1 MSDKKWMIRSVKN
14 DTLVEELR
22 STLKVDPIVS
32 RLLVQRGITTYH
44 EAESFFNPDL
54 TSLHDP
60 FLMLGMKEAVKLLSD
75 AIQSGKKILL
85 YGDYD
90 VDGTT
95 AVAVMFNA
103 LSEVSE
109 GLSYY
114 IPDRYT
120 EGYGLSDQGVDYA
133 VQEGV
138 NLMILLDCGV
148 KSVDKIT
155 RLKENGIEVIV
166 CDHHTPGEVLPP
178 CCVLDPKQVGC
189 NYPYKELSG
198 CGVGFKLLQALTM
211 NGLLSENHLF
221 EQLDLLAISIGADIV
236 EVLGENRILAFHG
249 LKSLNQTPRK
259 AFQFM
264 IGQSGKSFPLTL
276 SDVVFT
282 IAPRINAA
290 GRLRSGRFAVEMM
303 IHPEE
308 DEIKRLVSEIEN
320 DNLERRMID
329 AEITKEALSIIHQN
343 NLEDARTTVLHGTT
357 WHKGV
362 VGIVASRLIESF
374 YRPTIV
380 FSGDGEILTGSARSI
395 PGINIYDMIQS
406 CEEHLIQFGGHAFAA
421 GLTIKREQ
429 LQSFRDAFE
438 NIIAT
443 SYQQQH
449 FVEQIEIDSEITFS
463 ALFDKGENR
472 LQIPRFK
479 RIIDRF
485 EPFGPG
491 NMKPVFLSKN
501 LYSTEARLLKEEHLK
516 LKVTQPPHD
525 LVMDAIGFRM
535 SDKMDFVA
543 SGLPFDMVYTL
554 ENNTWRDRTTLQFM
568 VKDIRESE

>member
-1 MSDKKWMIRSVKN
+1 MKN

-32 RLLVQRGITTYH
+32 RLLVQRGITTYQ
-44 EAESFFNPDL
+44 EAESFFKPDL
-54 TSLHDP
+54 AALHDP
-60 FLMLGMKEAVKLLSD
+60 FLMKGMNEAVNLLTD
-75 AIQSGKKILL
+75 AIKNEKRVLL

-95 AVAVMFNA
+95 AVAVMYNT
-103 LSEVSE
+103 LSPVLKD
-109 GLSYY
+109 LSYY

-120 EGYGLSDQGVDYA
+120 EGYGLSDQGVDHA
-133 VQEGV
+133 IEKGE
-138 NLMILLDCGV
+138 NLMILLDCGI
-148 KSVDKIT
+148 KSVEKIA
-155 RLKENGIEVIV
+155 RLKENGIDVIV

-178 CCVLDPKQVGC
+178 CCVLDPKQEAC

-198 CGVGFKLLQALTM
+198 CGVGFKLLQAMTM
-211 NGLLSENHLF
+211 NGLLSEDRLF

-236 EVLGENRILAFHG
+236 EVLGENRTLAFHG
-249 LKSLNQTPRK
+249 LKKLNQSPRK

-264 IGQSGKSFPLTL
+264 ISQSGKTFPLTL

-303 IHPEE
+303 IHPDE

-320 DNLERRMID
+320 DNMERRFID
-329 AEITKEALSIIHQN
+329 AEITKEALSIIYQN
-343 NLEDARTTVLHGTT
+343 NLEERRTTVLHGTK

-380 FSGDGEILTGSARSI
+380 FSGDGDVLTGSARSI

-421 GLTIKREQ
+421 GLTIRREN
-429 LQSFRDAFE
+429 LKSFIEAFE
-438 NIIAT
+438 GLISKNF
-443 SYQQQH
+443 QQE
-449 FVEQIEIDSEITFS
+449 FFAEQMEIDAEINFSE
-463 ALFDKGENR
+463 LFEVGENR

-501 LYSTEARLLKEEHLK
+501 LYSTEARILKDEHLK

-543 SGLPFDMVYTL
+543 SGLPFDMIYTL
-554 ENNTWRDRTTLQFM
+554 ENNTWRDRTTLQLM
-568 VKDIRESE
+568 IKDIRESE

>member
-32 RLLVQRGITTYH
+32 RLLVQRGITTYQ
-44 EAESFFNPDL
+44 EAESFFKPDL
-54 TSLHDP
+54 AALHDP
-60 FLMLGMKEAVKLLSD
+60 FLMKGMNEAVNLLTD
-75 AIQSGKKILL
+75 AIKNEKRVLL

-95 AVAVMFNA
+95 AVAVMYNT
-103 LSEVSE
+103 LSPVLKD
-109 GLSYY
+109 LSYY

-120 EGYGLSDQGVDYA
+120 EGYGLSDQGVDHA
-133 VQEGV
+133 IEKGE
-138 NLMILLDCGV
+138 NLMILLDCGI
-148 KSVDKIT
+148 KSVEKIA
-155 RLKENGIEVIV
+155 RLKENGIDVIV

-178 CCVLDPKQVGC
+178 CCVLDPKQEAC

-198 CGVGFKLLQALTM
+198 CGVGFKLLQAMTM
-211 NGLLSENHLF
+211 NGLLSEDRLF

-236 EVLGENRILAFHG
+236 EVLGENRTLAFHG
-249 LKSLNQTPRK
+249 LKKLNQSPRK

-264 IGQSGKSFPLTL
+264 ISQSGKTFPLTL

-303 IHPEE
+303 IHPDE

-320 DNLERRMID
+320 DNMERRFID
-329 AEITKEALSIIHQN
+329 AEITKEALSIIYQN
-343 NLEDARTTVLHGTT
+343 NLEERRTTVLHGTK

-380 FSGDGEILTGSARSI
+380 FSGDGDVLTGSARSI

-421 GLTIKREQ
+421 GLTIRREN
-429 LQSFRDAFE
+429 LKSFIEAFE
-438 NIIAT
+438 GLISKNF
-443 SYQQQH
+443 QQE
-449 FVEQIEIDSEITFS
+449 FFAEQMEIDAEINFSE
-463 ALFDKGENR
+463 LFEVGENR

-501 LYSTEARLLKEEHLK
+501 LYSTEARILKDEHLK

-543 SGLPFDMVYTL
+543 SGLPFDMIYTL
-554 ENNTWRDRTTLQFM
+554 ENNTWRDRTTLQLM
-568 VKDIRESE
+568 IKDIRESE

>member
-32 RLLVQRGITTYH
+32 RLLVQRGITTYQ
-44 EAESFFNPDL
+44 EAESFFKPDL
-54 TSLHDP
+54 AALHDP
-60 FLMLGMKEAVKLLSD
+60 FLMKGMKEAVNLLTD
-75 AIQSGKKILL
+75 AIKNEKRVLL

-95 AVAVMFNA
+95 AVAVMYNT
-103 LSEVSE
+103 LSPVLKD
-109 GLSYY
+109 LSYY

-120 EGYGLSDQGVDYA
+120 EGYGLSDQGVDHA
-133 VQEGV
+133 IEKGE

-148 KSVDKIT
+148 KSVDKIA
-155 RLKENGIEVIV
+155 RLKENGIDVIV

-178 CCVLDPKQVGC
+178 CCVLDPKQEAC

-211 NGLLSENHLF
+211 NGLLSEDRLF

-249 LKSLNQTPRK
+249 LKKLNQSPRK

-264 IGQSGKSFPLTL
+264 ISQSGKTFPLTL

-303 IHPEE
+303 IHPDE

-320 DNLERRMID
+320 DNMERRAID
-329 AEITKEALSIIHQN
+329 AEITKEALSIIYQN
-343 NLEDARTTVLHGTT
+343 NLEDRRTTVLHGAN

-380 FSGDGEILTGSARSI
+380 FSGDGDVLTGSARSI

-421 GLTIKREQ
+421 GLTLRREN
-429 LQSFRDAFE
+429 LESFKQAFE
-438 NIIAT
+438 GLISKNF
-443 SYQQQH
+443 QQEY
-449 FVEQIEIDSEITFS
+449 FVEQMEIDTEINFSE
-463 ALFDKGENR
+463 LFEVGENR

-501 LYSTEARLLKEEHLK
+501 LYSTEARILKDEHLK

-543 SGLPFDMVYTL
+543 SGLPFDMIYTL
-554 ENNTWRDRTTLQFM
+554 ENNTWRDRTTLQLM
-568 VKDIRESE
+568 IKDIRESE

>member
-32 RLLVQRGITTYH
+32 RLLVQRGITTYQ
-44 EAESFFNPDL
+44 EAESFFKPDL
-54 TSLHDP
+54 AALHDP
-60 FLMLGMKEAVKLLSD
+60 FLMKGMNEAVNLLTD
-75 AIQSGKKILL
+75 AIKNEKRVLL

-95 AVAVMFNA
+95 AVAVMYNT
-103 LSEVSE
+103 LSPVLKD
-109 GLSYY
+109 LSYY

-120 EGYGLSDQGVDYA
+120 EGYGLSDQGVDHA
-133 VQEGV
+133 VQEGIS
-138 NLMILLDCGV
+138 LMILLDCGI
-148 KSVDKIT
+148 KSVEKIA
-155 RLKENGIEVIV
+155 RLKENGIDVIV

-178 CCVLDPKQVGC
+178 CCVLDPKQEAC

-211 NGLLSENHLF
+211 NRLLSEDRLF

-249 LKSLNQTPRK
+249 LKKLNQTPRK

-264 IGQSGKSFPLTL
+264 ISQSGKTFPLTL

-303 IHPEE
+303 IHPDEE
-308 DEIKRLVSEIEN
+308 EIKRLVSEIEN
-320 DNLERRMID
+320 DNMERRSID
-329 AEITKEALSIIHQN
+329 AEITKEALSIIYQN
-343 NLEDARTTVLHGTT
+343 NLEERRTTVLHGTK

-380 FSGDGEILTGSARSI
+380 FSGDGDVLTGSARSI

-421 GLTIKREQ
+421 GLTIRREN
-429 LQSFRDAFE
+429 LKSFIEAFE
-438 NIIAT
+438 GLISKNF
-443 SYQQQH
+443 QQEF
-449 FVEQIEIDSEITFS
+449 FVEQMEIDAEINFSE
-463 ALFDKGENR
+463 LFEVGENR

-501 LYSTEARLLKEEHLK
+501 LYSTEARILKDEHLK

-543 SGLPFDMVYTL
+543 SGLPFDMIYTL
-554 ENNTWRDRTTLQFM
+554 ENNTWRDRTTLQLM
-568 VKDIRESE
+568 IKDIRESE

>member
-32 RLLVQRGITTYH
+32 RLLVQRGITTYQ
-44 EAESFFNPDL
+44 EAESFFKPDL
-54 TSLHDP
+54 AALHDP
-60 FLMLGMKEAVKLLSD
+60 FLMKGMKEAVNLLTD
-75 AIQSGKKILL
+75 AIKNEKRVLL

-95 AVAVMFNA
+95 AVAVMYNT
-103 LSEVSE
+103 LSPVLKD
-109 GLSYY
+109 LSYY

-120 EGYGLSDQGVDYA
+120 EGYGLSDQGVDHA
-133 VQEGV
+133 IEKGE
-138 NLMILLDCGV
+138 NLMVLLDCGV
-148 KSVDKIT
+148 KSVDKIA
-155 RLKENGIEVIV
+155 RLKENGIDVIV

-178 CCVLDPKQVGC
+178 CCVLDPKQEAC

-211 NGLLSENHLF
+211 NGLLSEDRLF

-236 EVLGENRILAFHG
+236 EVLGENRILTFHG
-249 LKSLNQTPRK
+249 LKKLNKSPRK

-264 IGQSGKSFPLTL
+264 ISQSGKTFPLTL

-303 IHPEE
+303 IHPDEE
-308 DEIKRLVSEIEN
+308 EIKRLVSEIEN
-320 DNLERRMID
+320 DNMERRTID
-329 AEITKEALSIIHQN
+329 AEITKEALSIIYQN
-343 NLEDARTTVLHGTT
+343 NLEDRRTTVLHGAN

-380 FSGDGEILTGSARSI
+380 FSGDGDVLTGSARSI

-421 GLTIKREQ
+421 GLTLRREN
-429 LQSFRDAFE
+429 LESFIEAFE
-438 NIIAT
+438 ALISKNF
-443 SYQQQH
+443 QQEY
-449 FVEQIEIDSEITFS
+449 FVEQMEIDAEINFS
-463 ALFDKGENR
+463 GLFEVGENR

-501 LYSTEARLLKEEHLK
+501 LYSTEARILKDEHLK

-543 SGLPFDMVYTL
+543 SGLPFDMIYTL
-554 ENNTWRDRTTLQFM
+554 ENNTWRDRTTLQLM
-568 VKDIRESE
+568 IKDIRESE